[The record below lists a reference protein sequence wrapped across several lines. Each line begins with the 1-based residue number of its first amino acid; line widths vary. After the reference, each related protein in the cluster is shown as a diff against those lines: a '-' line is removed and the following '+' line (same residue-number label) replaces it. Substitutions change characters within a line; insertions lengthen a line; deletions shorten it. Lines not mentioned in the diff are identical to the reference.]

1 MKKILFMAICGL
13 LTVWL
18 VCLTNNNGQ
27 NKQLARVGTVQAA
40 TATTN
45 ITLTTTVLE
54 AISISITSGGTIA
67 FGNLTPGTSAPLCN
81 GSGSVLAVTTNASNG
96 YTMGVSD
103 TSDTNSPLVFNG
115 VYIPDATG
123 GTMTTPVTWTTN
135 GAGFLGLGITNFADA
150 TTKNTSKWG
159 TGTTACDVYN
169 KWAGVPASNSVGH
182 TVTGWRAS
190 ADSSSWG
197 WKIDAPASQIT
208 GAYSGPVLFTATSVV
223 A

>member
-1 MKKILFMAICGL
+1 MKKILFMVICGL
-13 LTVWL
+13 LVLWL

-27 NKQLARVGTVQAA
+27 NKQLEPVGVVQAA

-45 ITLTTTVLE
+45 ITLTTTILE
-54 AISISITSGGTIA
+54 AISIAITSGSSITFTSFA
-67 FGNLTPGTSAPLCN
+67 PGTSAPQCN

-103 TSDTNSPLVFNG
+103 ASDTNSPMAFG
-115 VYIPDATG
+115 SVYIPDATG

-135 GAGFLGLGITNFADA
+135 NAGFLGLGITDFAAD

-159 TGTTACDVYN
+159 TGATACDVFN
-169 KWAGVPASNSVGH
+169 KWAAVPSANSVGH
-182 TVTGWRAS
+182 TVTGWRAA
-190 ADSSSWG
+190 ADSTSWG
-197 WKIDAPASQIT
+197 WKIDAPASQKT
-208 GAYSGPVLFTATSVV
+208 GLYTGVVLFTATSVV